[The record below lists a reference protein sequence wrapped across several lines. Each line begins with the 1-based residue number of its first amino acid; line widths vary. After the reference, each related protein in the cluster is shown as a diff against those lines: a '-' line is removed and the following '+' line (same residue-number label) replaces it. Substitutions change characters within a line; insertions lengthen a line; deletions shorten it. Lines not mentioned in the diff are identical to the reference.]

1 MAGKIKYG
9 NAALIGL
16 QWGDEGKGKLI
27 DNLCGSFDAV
37 CRYQGGA
44 NAGHTV
50 FYKDEKLS
58 LHLIPSGIFHQDKIS
73 IIGNGVVIDIVQL
86 MKEIEELKRRGIE
99 LKNNLKISKRCHLI
113 LPSYFEE
120 EKEMKEV
127 IGTTGRA
134 IGPAY
139 ANKILRKGIRM
150 GDIFSPDYLSKFN
163 LPPEYLRTLE
173 SFRKNYGEI
182 ITDTVELLRKLLK
195 DNRKILFEGA
205 QGVLLDID
213 FGTYP
218 YVTSSNPTPGG
229 ILTGSGIPPNLISN
243 IIGVTKAYTTRV
255 GKGPFPSRMKKET
268 EELIRKDGQEFGA
281 TTGRPRN
288 CGWLDLVASK
298 FACWITGTTEI
309 AITKI
314 DVLDNLPEVKIA
326 TAYEID
332 GEKLEWFPSEVW
344 KLEKAKPIYKSF
356 PGWSNTKLAK
366 DYNSLPEETKSFIK
380 FIEDSLEVKI
390 GYISTGR
397 ERGDLIRV

>member
-1 MAGKIKYG
+1 MVNKITKL
-9 NAALIGL
+9 NTALIGL

-27 DNLCGSFDAV
+27 DNLAGYFDAV

-50 FYKDEKLS
+50 IYKGEKLS

-73 IIGNGVVIDIVQL
+73 IIGNGVVIDIAQL
-86 MKEIEELKRRGIE
+86 LKEIEELKQKGI
-99 LKNNLKISKRCHLI
+99 KINDNLKISKRSHLI

-120 EKEMKEV
+120 EKEMKDK

-139 ANKILRKGIRM
+139 SNKILRKGIRM
-150 GDIFSPDYLSKFN
+150 GDINSSDYLSKFN
-163 LPPEYLRTLE
+163 LPPEYLKTLE
-173 SFRKNYGEI
+173 SFRENYGNM
-182 ITDTVELLRKLLK
+182 ITDTVELLRKLIK
-195 DNRKILFEGA
+195 DNRKIIFEGA

-229 ILTGSGIPPNLISN
+229 ILTGSGVPPNLISS

-255 GKGPFPSRMKKET
+255 GKGPFPSRMEKET
-268 EELIRKDGQEFGA
+268 EELIRNTGDEFGA

-288 CGWLDLVASK
+288 CGWLDLVALK
-298 FACWITGTTEI
+298 FSSWICGVTEI

-314 DVLDNLPEVKIA
+314 DALDNLPEVKIA

-332 GEKLEWFPSEVW
+332 GEKQELFPSEIW
-344 KLEKAKPIYKSF
+344 KLEKAKPIYRSF
-356 PGWSNTKLAK
+356 PGWNNTKSVK
-366 DYNSLPEETKSFIK
+366 DYNNLPEEAKTFIK
-380 FIEDSLEVKI
+380 FIEDFLEVKI
-390 GYISTGR
+390 SYISTGR

>member
-1 MAGKIKYG
+1 MVSKIECE

-27 DNLCGSFDAV
+27 DNLAGSFDAV

-50 FYKDEKLS
+50 IYNGEKLS

-73 IIGNGVVIDIVQL
+73 IIGNGVVIDIAQL
-86 MKEIEELKRRGIE
+86 IKEFEELKRKGI
-99 LKNNLKISKRCHLI
+99 KINNNLKISKRSHLI

-120 EKEMKEV
+120 EKEMKDK

-139 ANKILRKGIRM
+139 SNKILRKGIRM
-150 GDIFSPDYLSKFN
+150 GDIFSPGYLSKFN
-163 LPPEYLRTLE
+163 LPPEYLKTLE
-173 SFRKNYGEI
+173 SFRENYGHM
-182 ITDTVELLRKLLK
+182 ITDTVELLRKLLE
-195 DNRKILFEGA
+195 DNKKIIFEGA

-229 ILTGSGIPPNLISN
+229 ILTGSGIPPNSIST

-255 GKGPFPSRMKKET
+255 GKGPFPSRMEKEA
-268 EELIRKDGQEFGA
+268 EELVRKHGKEFGA
-281 TTGRPRN
+281 TTGRPRD
-288 CGWLDLVASK
+288 CGWLDLVALK
-298 FACWITGTTEI
+298 FSSWISGVTEI
-309 AITKI
+309 ALTKI

-326 TAYEID
+326 IGYEIN
-332 GEKLEWFPSEVW
+332 GEKQEHFPSEVW

-356 PGWSNTKLAK
+356 PGWNNTKSIK
-366 DYNSLPEETKSFIK
+366 DYNKLPEEAKTFIK
-380 FIEDSLEVKI
+380 FIEDFLEVKI
-390 GYISTGR
+390 SYISTGR